1 MAVSLSKTLTI
12 TDQNPFPDKQ
22 TNRRQDDDSLSD
34 KILQYTDSLGNII
47 DRFGNAIDVR
57 PTISRMGKG
66 ISTHLVVSNLN
77 AVLRSHQRGWNNH
90 ECSG

>member
-1 MAVSLSKTLTI
+1 MAVSLTRP
-12 TDQNPFPDKQ
+12 DQNPFPDKQ

-77 AVLRSHQRGWNNH
+77 DVLRSHQRCWHNH

>member
-1 MAVSLSKTLTI
+1 MAVSLTRP
-12 TDQNPFPDKQ
+12 DQNPFSDKQ

-66 ISTHLVVSNLN
+66 ISTHLVVSNPN
-77 AVLRSHQRGWNNH
+77 TVFRSHQRCWDNH

>member
-1 MAVSLSKTLTI
+1 MAVSLTR
-12 TDQNPFPDKQ
+12 TDQNPFSDKQ

-47 DRFGNAIDVR
+47 DSFGNAIDVR

-66 ISTHLVVSNLN
+66 ISTRRIVSNLN
-77 AVLRSHQRGWNNH
+77 AVLRSHKRRWHNY